1 MDARWAA
8 DPRLQ
13 CRTAAADVHTRHQHP
28 TRSTPKTYGTALSL
42 PGRLSTWPAWGCAPA
57 AATPTQMSTSGNRPT
72 CACGDALQHLAL
84 QRPLPAAQQ
93 RAVLDQLDAVIVV
106 LVVESGGGGVEGQE
120 GGSGDDSFWLV
131 LSGAAALFQGWTTGH
146 VSQPPSS
153 NRTPGSACTHPA
165 AVRHGGGLPHAAQQ
179 GGELC
184 AEGSGRGGS
193 PGAGAL
199 GEEQW

>member
-1 MDARWAA
+1 M
-8 DPRLQ
+8 
-13 CRTAAADVHTRHQHP
+13 
-28 TRSTPKTYGTALSL
+28 LS
-42 PGRLSTWPAWGCAPA
+42 STWR
-57 AATPTQMSTSGNRPT
+57 SSGRCRLPSS
-72 CACGDALQHLAL
+72 ALFLISSMRLLSSWWWSQ
-84 QRPLPAAQQ
+84 
-93 RAVLDQLDAVIVV
+93 
-106 LVVESGGGGVEGQE
+106 GGGVEGQE